1 MKSTLDIKPYKKQIE
16 EQKEMEKRVMEI
28 LYKRFTE
35 KEIEENIF
43 FPMMSGVGIYYGP
56 KMTKDNMGIRDIY
69 AGAVLKDDV
78 PPADSNNP
86 YKLFPKMTEIDYI
99 FYRGTLKIDRLAII
113 YRKSDGEE
121 SIDFYIKDNEYFTS
135 IKFTY
140 SIRRELTWTFY
151 KDDKEK
157 EQFIAFAINTLRQ
170 MRNA

>member
-16 EQKEMEKRVMEI
+16 EQKEMQKRVMEI

-43 FPMMSGVGIYYGP
+43 FPMMSSSGIHDGP

-78 PPADSNNP
+78 PPVDSNNT
-86 YKLFPKMTEIDYI
+86 YKLFPKMTEIDFI
-99 FYRGTLKIDRLAII
+99 FYKGTLKIDYLAEDF
-113 YRKSDGEE
+113 RKSEGDEG
-121 SIDFYIKDNEYFTS
+121 IDFNIEDHEGFTS
-135 IKFTY
+135 IQFTY
-140 SIRRELTWTFY
+140 QNTQELTWTFY
-151 KDDKEK
+151 KDDKER